1 MLEYSREMID
11 SMVIHP
17 NFDDLYATDAY
28 KEVEWRITQDSSI
41 IGRYV
46 QSDKIGIFYV
56 KNRGYM
62 NVAGIAPD
70 VTNTKHYYLAHDVF
84 DLNGVESIS
93 DAYYK
98 LMSEAFTTI
107 KISNAKM
114 CHRVFDKLKTIV
126 TNPYKIYR
134 KGVLQKFYTDITE
147 MAQHMSNGNYLLNV
161 TGEYTNECLRNIF
174 IDDAYLDGTPK
185 VIIDDDAITVQNVM
199 VTERLVRIDIIPKYY
214 ENKDNESARF
224 KILYDPLSSYEVL
237 NAENQL
243 CEAIHTCIGEEIYQM
258 HEDAY
263 NTVNGLLTHFETDS
277 GFVEIYFNSILLLA
291 EHLGEGYEVTYG
303 NNPEEDL

>member
-11 SMVIHP
+11 SMVKHP
-17 NFDDLYATDAY
+17 SFDDFYATEAY
-28 KEVEWRITQDSSI
+28 KEVLWRITQDSSI
-41 IGRYV
+41 TGHYV
-46 QSDKIGIFYV
+46 QSDKVGIFYI
-56 KNRGYM
+56 KNSGYM

-70 VTNTKHYYLAHDVF
+70 VTNTKHYYLAHIVF
-84 DLNGVESIS
+84 DLNGVESVS

-98 LMSEAFTTI
+98 LMSEAFTAI
-107 KISNAKM
+107 KISNVIM
-114 CHRVFDKLKTIV
+114 CRTVFDKMKTII

-174 IDDAYLDGTPK
+174 INDAYPDGTPK
-185 VIIDDDAITVQNVM
+185 VIMDDDAISVQNIL
-199 VTERLVRIDIIPKYY
+199 VTERLMRIDIIPKYY
-214 ENKDNESARF
+214 ENEDNETPRF
-224 KILYDPLSSYEVL
+224 KIFYDPLNSYEVL

-243 CEAIHTCIGEEIYQM
+243 REAIRTCIDEEIYQM
-258 HEDAY
+258 HEDAR
-263 NTVNGLLTHFETDS
+263 NIVHGLLTQFEHDS
-277 GFVEIYFNSILLLA
+277 GFVEIYFNTILLLA
-291 EHLGEGYEVTYG
+291 EHLAEGYEVTYG